1 MTFTPIPVNSLDWD
15 VPSNAAWSSLHA
27 AGAVPDDHSLLAWAY
42 DPRGAANSTALT
54 VGTVYMVKVQVTET
68 GQTSSGMVLHVPAA
82 GVTLTAGQ
90 NFVGLYDAA
99 GTRVAVSADQTVAW
113 GTNGFKTIAWTAPVP
128 VTPGFYYLAI
138 LTNGATG
145 ISIAREANL
154 DATLVNINLT
164 SATLRWSAGGTG
176 LTGLTTL
183 PASVTM
189 ADRAASM
196 LTVWAGLDG

>member
-15 VPSNAAWSSLHA
+15 VPVNAAFGSLHA
-27 AGAVPDDHSLLAWAY
+27 SGAVASDHSLLAWAY

-54 VGTVYMVKVQVTET
+54 SGTVYLIKVQVTAS
-68 GQTSSGMVLHVPAA
+68 GQTSNGMVVHVPSA

-99 GTRVAVSADQTVAW
+99 GTRVAVSADQTAAW
-113 GTNGFKTIAWTAPVP
+113 GSNGFKTIAWTAPVA
-128 VTPGFYYLAI
+128 VTPGFYYIAI

-164 SATLRWSAGGTG
+164 PATLRWSAGGTG
-176 LTGLTTL
+176 LTGLTSL
-183 PASVTM
+183 PASITM

-196 LTVWAGLDG
+196 LTVWVGLDG

>member
-15 VPSNAAWSSLHA
+15 VPVNAAFGSLHA
-27 AGAVPDDHSLLAWAY
+27 SGAVASDHSLLAWAY

-54 VGTVYMVKVQVTET
+54 SGTVYLIKVQVTAS
-68 GQTSSGMVLHVPAA
+68 GQTSNGMVVHVPNA

-90 NFVGLYDAA
+90 NFVGLYNAA
-99 GTRVAVSADQTVAW
+99 GTRVAVSADQTAAW
-113 GTNGFKTIAWTAPVP
+113 GSSGFKTIAWTAPVA
-128 VTPGFYYLAI
+128 VTPGFYYIAI

-164 SATLRWSAGGTG
+164 PATLRWSAGGTG
-176 LTGLTTL
+176 LTGLTSL
-183 PASVTM
+183 PASITM

-196 LTVWAGLDG
+196 LTVWVGLDG